1 MQGRAAGAA
10 ERRDNVKVRFYEE
23 LENRSNSLISIQVR
37 EFESRAAGHFCLVLQ
52 MGAEGG
58 EGDVPAFLLAQCCS
72 ECIRLLRRESG
83 FRDSDPS
90 AADRLLDHL
99 ELAGRLFPRNPG
111 YRVELGWEAML
122 AGSLERAQGALE
134 VRDTFVFS
142 WINFFRKAM
151 GYPNE

>member
-10 ERRDNVKVRFYEE
+10 ERGDSEKVRFYEE
-23 LENRSNSLISIQVR
+23 LENRSNSLISLQVR
-37 EFESRAAGHFCLVLQ
+37 EFESRAAGHFCLVLRT
-52 MGAEGG
+52 GAQEGG
-58 EGDVPAFLLAQCCS
+58 EGDIPPFLLAQCCS
-72 ECIRLLRRESG
+72 ECIKLLRRESG

-99 ELAGRLFPRNPG
+99 EVAGRLFPRNPG

-134 VRDTFVFS
+134 VRDNFVFS
-142 WINFFRKAM
+142 WINFFRKA
-151 GYPNE
+151 EISQ